1 MARGMLRSRKPPGS
15 HQWVFRWRPLKQPLL
30 PKLFGLALVGA
41 AFVFLVT
48 SVRIR
53 VTALEKS
60 TPRKASVIY
69 LRDDAQGRA
78 LTLKA
83 QEGGPFPSRFA
94 LSQWDG
100 MARLEAAA
108 IEAVRFQPPRYD
120 PKMRDLPPDD
130 AVEPLVLAVKG
141 ERFFP
146 IRPSAPDQVPES
158 GRFRLAPVLYPL
170 SGIPGE
176 ALPVALPSFDAAV
189 DVAMSSASWRFL
201 IRLNSEGGVVECVS
215 LEKGGEAGALELEK
229 WLHRIQFKPESG
241 RPFRWIAVGVGFTNQ
256 PVADG
261 TDAR

>member
-1 MARGMLRSRKPPGS
+1 MARGMVSSRKPPGTY
-15 HQWVFRWRPLKQPLL
+15 QWVFRWRPLTQPLL
-30 PKLFGLALVGA
+30 PKLFALALVGA

-69 LRDDAQGRA
+69 LHDDAQGRA
-78 LTLKA
+78 LTLRA

-100 MARLEAAA
+100 MAKLEAAA
-108 IEAVRFQPPRYD
+108 LEAVRFQPSRYD
-120 PKMRDLPPDD
+120 PKVQDLPPED
-130 AVEPLVLAVKG
+130 AVQPLVLAATG

-146 IRPSAPDQVPES
+146 IRPSAPDPVPET
-158 GRFRLAPVLYPL
+158 GRFQLAPVLYPL
-170 SGIPGE
+170 SGIPCE
-176 ALPVALPSFDAAV
+176 ALPVELPPFEASV
-189 DVAMSSASWRFL
+189 DEAMSSASWRFL
-201 IRLNSEGGVVECVS
+201 IRLNSEGGVAECVS
-215 LEKGGEAGALELEK
+215 LEKGGEAGASELEK

>member
-1 MARGMLRSRKPPGS
+1 MARGMVSSRKPPGS

-78 LTLKA
+78 LTLRA

-100 MARLEAAA
+100 MAMLEAAA
-108 IEAVRFQPPRYD
+108 IEVTSASPEITASQSQPQSIRSRPSTNTCT
-120 PKMRDLPPDD
+120 KSG
-130 AVEPLVLAVKG
+130 VITLVLTLPWW
-141 ERFFP
+141 R
-146 IRPSAPDQVPES
+146 RPMRSTC
-158 GRFRLAPVLYPL
+158 L
-170 SGIPGE
+170 S
-176 ALPVALPSFDAAV
+176 VR
-189 DVAMSSASWRFL
+189 AS
-201 IRLNSEGGVVECVS
+201 
-215 LEKGGEAGALELEK
+215 
-229 WLHRIQFKPESG
+229 
-241 RPFRWIAVGVGFTNQ
+241 
-256 PVADG
+256 
-261 TDAR
+261 